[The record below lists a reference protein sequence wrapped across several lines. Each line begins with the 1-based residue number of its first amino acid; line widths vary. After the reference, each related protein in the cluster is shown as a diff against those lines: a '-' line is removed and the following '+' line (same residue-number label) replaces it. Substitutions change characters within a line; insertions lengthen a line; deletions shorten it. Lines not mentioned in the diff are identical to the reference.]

1 MENRVLWLRT
11 VGGLGNRLLPLLM
24 SLDAVERSGHSIF
37 LNWPTKYNERT
48 SHSVRESNFPHSI
61 SRLYDFD
68 VNLIGEQTWR
78 ARTREDLPY
87 YGLKHTQL
95 GKPALQDPDSRQVP
109 LQEHKETHVV
119 VEAHGW
125 LNVDGMGWE
134 ILGRL
139 RDVYLKYFKLHEREQ
154 ELFEETRAK
163 FAGRP
168 VVGVYMRQLHRA
180 LKKWDAYG
188 RITPEM
194 RKHRDENPDTLFFVI
209 SECPDT
215 VNSIRS
221 EFGSDNVVTT
231 PKPGIMN
238 HPEEMLG
245 VVVDIELMRHVDVY
259 YPTWGSGL
267 ARLMSA
273 LRKDEIL

>member
-1 MENRVLWLRT
+1 MENRVLWLRA

-24 SLDAVERSGHSIF
+24 SLDAVERSGHRIL
-37 LNWPTKYNERT
+37 LNWPTKYNKRG
-48 SHSVRESNFPHSI
+48 SHTVRESNFPHSI
-61 SRLYDFD
+61 SRLYDID
-68 VNLIGEQTWR
+68 MDLIAEQTWR
-78 ARTREDLPY
+78 ARIKEDLPY

-95 GKPALQDPDSRQVP
+95 GKDALQNPNSRRVP
-109 LQEHKETHVV
+109 LRENKDTHVV

-125 LNVDGMGWE
+125 LNLDGEGWE
-134 ILGRL
+134 ILSRL
-139 RDVYLKYFKLHEREQ
+139 REIYLKYFKIHRQEQ
-154 ELFEETRAK
+154 ELFEQTRAK
-163 FAGRP
+163 FSGRP

-180 LKKWDAYG
+180 LKKWNAYG

-194 RKHRDENPDTLFFVI
+194 RKHQTEDPNTLFFVI
-209 SECPDT
+209 SECPKT
-215 VNSIRS
+215 VASLRS
-221 EFGSDNVVTT
+221 EFGDENVITT

-238 HPEEMLG
+238 HPDEMLG

-273 LRKDEIL
+273 LRGDEIL

>member
-1 MENRVLWLRT
+1 MKNRVLWLRT

-61 SRLYDFD
+61 SQLYDLD
-68 VNLIGEQTWR
+68 VNLIAEQTWR

-87 YGLKHTQL
+87 YSLKHTQL
-95 GKPALQDPDSRQVP
+95 GKPALQDPNSRQVP
-109 LQEHKETHVV
+109 LQEHEDTHVV

-139 RDVYLKYFKLHEREQ
+139 RDVYLKYLKLHEREQ
-154 ELFEETRAK
+154 GIFEETRAK

-180 LKKWDAYG
+180 LKKW
-188 RITPEM
+188 
-194 RKHRDENPDTLFFVI
+194 
-209 SECPDT
+209 
-215 VNSIRS
+215 
-221 EFGSDNVVTT
+221 DNVVTT

-273 LRKDEIL
+273 LREDEIL